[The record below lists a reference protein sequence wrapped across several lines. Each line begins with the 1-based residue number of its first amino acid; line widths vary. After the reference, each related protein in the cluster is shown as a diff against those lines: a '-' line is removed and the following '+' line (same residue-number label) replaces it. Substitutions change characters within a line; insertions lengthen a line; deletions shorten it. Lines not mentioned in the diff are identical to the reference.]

1 MIILENIK
9 YEVVTNKS
17 FDEAVSSVVKSLE
30 EQKFGVLWKLNFK
43 DKLKEKNIDFDS
55 NFMILEVCNPHKAK
69 EVLSKHIDVGYFL
82 PCKLVVYEDSGAVK
96 IGMISPDKLI
106 GLLNHS
112 DLEDTAKEVQNIMIT
127 AINNAK

>member
-1 MIILENIK
+1 MTILENIK
-9 YEVVTNKS
+9 YEVVTSKS
-17 FDEAVSSVVKSLE
+17 FDEAVDSVVKSLE

-82 PCKLVVYEDSGAVK
+82 PCKLVVYEDSGVVK
-96 IGMISPDKLI
+96 IGMVSPDKLI

-112 DLEDTAKEVQNIMIT
+112 DLEDIAKEVQNIMIT

>member
-1 MIILENIK
+1 MDNIK
-9 YEVVTNKS
+9 YEVVTTKT
-17 FDEAVSSVVKSLE
+17 FEDAVNSIVKSLE

-43 DKLKEKNIDFDS
+43 DKLKEKGVDFDN

-69 EVLSKHIDVGYFL
+69 EVLSKHLDVGYFL
-82 PCKLVVYEDSGAVK
+82 PCKLVVYEDNSTVK

-106 GLLNHS
+106 GLLKHE
-112 DLEDTAKEVQNIMIT
+112 DLEDTAREVQNTMVT

>member
-1 MIILENIK
+1 MENIK
-9 YEVVTNKS
+9 YEVITNKS
-17 FDEAVSSVVKSLE
+17 FENAVNSVVKSLE

-43 DKLKEKNIDFDS
+43 DKLKEKGIDFNN

-82 PCKLVVYEDSGAVK
+82 PCKLVVYEESGTVK

-106 GLLNHS
+106 GLLNHE
-112 DLEDTAKEVQNIMIT
+112 DLEETAKEVQSIMVT
-127 AINNAK
+127 AINNAR